1 MGSIQPGTRSKVPD
15 DVRRVFEEYDIDN
28 GKLPNLSHFNLEFG
42 RSFDPSHDLL
52 TFKDGYWGANET
64 ELYIATEFDGCDWGS
79 ELISIFMKVSIFL
92 LIGLVILVLSCIV
105 ICCQKL
111 CKK

>member
-1 MGSIQPGTRSKVPD
+1 MGYNQPKVYELYGLA
-15 DVRRVFEEYDIDN
+15 RFLQ
-28 GKLPNLSHFNLEFG
+28 GHG
-42 RSFDPSHDLL
+42 LL
-52 TFKDGYWGANET
+52 TYKDGYWTANET
-64 ELYIATEFDGCDWGS
+64 EFYIATEFDGCDWGS

-92 LIGLVILVLSCIV
+92 LIGFGILVLSCIV

>member
-1 MGSIQPGTRSKVPD
+1 MSQIGTERGVCFLVLPMGVKKFYMVMTHG
-15 DVRRVFEEYDIDN
+15 
-28 GKLPNLSHFNLEFG
+28 
-42 RSFDPSHDLL
+42 LL
-52 TFKDGYWGANET
+52 TYKDGYWTANET
-64 ELYIATEFDGCDWGS
+64 EFYIATEFDGCDWGS

-92 LIGLVILVLSCIV
+92 LIGFSILVLSCIV